1 MVFAQYKCYCRST
14 HFLGIFQNEFLTDKE
29 EIKIK
34 IVLKSHHNRPQKSGK
49 LPPLSLFIQIQ
60 TPARINMFDIYAS
73 QEANYIWNC
82 LWNANYKP
90 VSHKWGF
97 PLHVVYYCSLF
108 ESLVYKKNLCK
119 SVIEHLV
126 SYEKSSY
133 MVMVIWNINR

>member
-1 MVFAQYKCYCRST
+1 MSSCLIRKRLWYKLYWNHTKANLRKAQYYLLLI
-14 HFLGIFQNEFLTDKE
+14 FLQNTFSSVHNILLKLLS
-29 EIKIK
+29 EI
-34 IVLKSHHNRPQKSGK
+34 IV
-49 LPPLSLFIQIQ
+49 FE
-60 TPARINMFDIYAS
+60 IYPR
-73 QEANYIWNC
+73 QEANCIWNY
-82 LWNANYKP
+82 LWNANHKP

-97 PLHVVYYCSLF
+97 PLHVVYYCSLI